1 MTPAEHKIVNF
12 IARYFEDYGY
22 SPSISQIMLGVGY
35 KSKGTTHRYL
45 NQLLASGE
53 LIKSKESGRA
63 VYTCKNA
70 NQAKSSIPLAGYIA
84 AGLPIEAVA
93 ESEQLNFFERFT
105 DEGLYQLKIRGDSMQ
120 DIGIAD
126 GDIVLIKPAQRA
138 RDKQI
143 VVALIDGN
151 DATLK
156 RYYKRGKY
164 VELFA
169 ENDKYEPQIYLAERV
184 EIQGILH
191 SVHKF
196 SF

>member
-1 MTPAEHKIVNF
+1 MTPAEHKIFNF
-12 IARYFEDYGY
+12 ISRYFDDYGY

-45 NQLLASGE
+45 NQLLAAGE

-63 VYTCKNA
+63 VYACKYNDQPKQ
-70 NQAKSSIPLAGYIA
+70 NIPLAGYIA

-93 ESEQLNFFERFT
+93 ESEQLNFFDRFT

-120 DIGIAD
+120 NIGIAD
-126 GDIVLIKPAQRA
+126 GDIVLIRPTQKAY
-138 RDKQI
+138 DKQI

-156 RYYKRGKY
+156 RYYKRGKH

-169 ENDKYEPQIYLAERV
+169 ENDKYKPQIYLAERV
-184 EIQGILH
+184 QIQGVLH

>member
-1 MTPAEHKIVNF
+1 MTPTQYKIINF
-12 IARYFEDYGY
+12 IKRYFDDYGY

-45 NQLLASGE
+45 NQLLAAGE
-53 LIKSKESGRA
+53 LVKSKESNRT
-63 VYTCKNA
+63 VYTCKYSKV
-70 NQAKSSIPLAGYIA
+70 AKYNIPLAGYIA
-84 AGLPIEAVA
+84 AGLPIEAIA
-93 ESEQLNFFERFT
+93 ESEQLNFFDRFT

-126 GDIVLIKPAQRA
+126 GDVVLIKPAQHA
-138 RDKQI
+138 SDKQI
-143 VVALIDGN
+143 VVALIDGA

-156 RYYKRGKY
+156 RYYKRGKH
-164 VELFA
+164 VELFS
-169 ENDKYEPQIYLAERV
+169 ENDKYEPQVYLAERV
-184 EIQGILH
+184 EIQGVLH